1 MRAHG
6 ERRGHMASAQ
16 RRSET
21 LNSRGMATHEMET
34 KPTFATTISHEIY
47 EAVQEKFN
55 SAGRAG

>member
-47 EAVQEKFN
+47 DILATG
-55 SAGRAG
+55 S